1 MEGANEQIPAAP
13 KVLNYGRA
21 RRGVSVGRTV
31 GAVLLGLGAC
41 VSAGLAVVCFMF
53 AVTLNEAT
61 GCWGLTFVSLTAAF
75 LLMCAAARMGAS
87 GLPRDVIEV
96 RRREKVE

>member
-1 MEGANEQIPAAP
+1 
-13 KVLNYGRA
+13 
-21 RRGVSVGRTV
+21 
-31 GAVLLGLGAC
+31 
-41 VSAGLAVVCFMF
+41 MF

-61 GCWGLTFVSLTAAF
+61 GFWGLTFVSLTAAF